1 MVAPD
6 KELYK
11 AKLVSIKKVVKQT
24 TG

>member
-11 AKLVSIKKVVKQT
+11 TKLVGIKKVVKLT